1 MLPCTIKFN
10 NYLLIMAK
18 KTDIEKID
26 NYEQLI
32 EKLKLWEVSP
42 QETWDLVQKIKFN
55 TSKKTIWK
63 MRKFHMYIE
72 YRGMSLIDDK
82 VLDKVE
88 ILANKSKLMGRAHM
102 IEYFKNV
109 KKYLPNRVDS
119 IKKLV
124 NSDLY
129 KSSFKF
135 FNKNK
140 KIDIRLEIKN
150 LEKLIAEQK
159 SIAKNINTKE
169 VEIEACEENVLE
181 SIKMVGTFEQKV
193 ENLREQKQE
202 YQDLQREFAAYDLY
216 MRCMHPN
223 GIAYDVIKKKIPVI
237 NEEIAKVLANIVDF
251 EVFFEATGNKFDIF
265 IKHPKYEERPIEMA
279 SGAEKSLSAMAIRL
293 ALLGVSSL
301 PTGDIFILDEP
312 GTALDEDNM
321 SGFIRILE
329 LIKVYFKNVLLISH
343 LDSLKDCVDMQI
355 VIDKKKGYARV
366 NQ

>member
-1 MLPCTIKFN
+1 MNRVLPCTIKFN

-150 LEKLIAEQK
+150 LEKLIADKRQDKYWDPYLFTKIEETISVSDKRK
-159 SIAKNINTKE
+159 SMNFNT
-169 VEIEACEENVLE
+169 VWGEELL
-181 SIKMVGTFEQKV
+181 KA
-193 ENLREQKQE
+193 LR
-202 YQDLQREFAAYDLY
+202 
-216 MRCMHPN
+216 
-223 GIAYDVIKKKIPVI
+223 
-237 NEEIAKVLANIVDF
+237 
-251 EVFFEATGNKFDIF
+251 
-265 IKHPKYEERPIEMA
+265 
-279 SGAEKSLSAMAIRL
+279 
-293 ALLGVSSL
+293 
-301 PTGDIFILDEP
+301 
-312 GTALDEDNM
+312 
-321 SGFIRILE
+321 
-329 LIKVYFKNVLLISH
+329 
-343 LDSLKDCVDMQI
+343 
-355 VIDKKKGYARV
+355 
-366 NQ
+366 